1 RHQQRRSQSR
11 HRHQRQADRHQAPAV
26 NLPRRFICRLH
37 KTPKYCP
44 NHGEWPKNF
53 VIPAQAGI

>member
-1 RHQQRRSQSR
+1 RPRQRRRRSQSR
-11 HRHQRQADRHQAPAV
+11 HRQQRNQHQAPAV